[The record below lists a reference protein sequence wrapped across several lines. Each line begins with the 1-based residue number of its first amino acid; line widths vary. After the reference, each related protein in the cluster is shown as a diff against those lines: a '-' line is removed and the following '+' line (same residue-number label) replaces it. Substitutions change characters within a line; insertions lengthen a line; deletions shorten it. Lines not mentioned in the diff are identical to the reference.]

1 MALTP
6 MSIGREVIN
15 VSIEDEMRQSYLDY
29 AMSTIIARA
38 LPDVRDGLKPV
49 HRRILMAMSDLNL
62 TPAGQHRKSAKIV
75 GECFVA
81 GTLVSTPRELTPI
94 EALNV
99 GDTVYTQTGVRPVTQ
114 AYVMP
119 PQPLREVRFD
129 NGVALR
135 CTPGQQFKVWTPD
148 LAAVWKTADELTPG
162 EHVITREFVKT
173 NSLPVDADKAA
184 AIPYL
189 PALAALDALDSP
201 HAALVRGFAEG
212 GVSFAQVHTVHEIE
226 AAVTYDIQVEEEH
239 EFIANGVLVHNC
251 MGNYHPHG
259 DVALYATMVRM
270 AQDFN
275 MRYPLVDGQG
285 NFGCF
290 TGDTKIKLL
299 DGTEKSFAE
308 LADRPAEEV
317 FHVYSVDAGGS
328 IVVGE
333 GRHARVTRRGAELVE
348 VTLDNGERIRCTPD
362 HRFLLRSGVYK
373 EAQHLTPQDSLM
385 PGYFDTAPV
394 KAGLN
399 EYLRVQQP
407 KTGEYEFVH
416 RLADRYNAQK
426 GLARPTPGAF
436 VRHHKNFN
444 RWDNR
449 PANIERMAFL
459 EHLHVH
465 AENLAELWQDEAF
478 RQAQRQGVQRYYDQH
493 PEVREARRE
502 NISRQN
508 QDKAFRRQNG
518 KRVSARLKAKY
529 ADDPA
534 ACAEISRRMKALWA
548 DADYR
553 ARMSAALA
561 GIEKRALTPEQKE
574 RVAQILGEK
583 SRAMWGNDAKR
594 AEITA
599 AIVEAMSS
607 EALRAKLSENA
618 KSLWQDPDYRAKYGD
633 SHFSRMAQVL
643 WADPATRGMH
653 REKIARQWQDENFR
667 AANRAARQKDH
678 ARRLE
683 QNPDYMADVAAQ
695 AAQALTEKWKSP
707 DYKRQVMRQKVAR
720 YGSALLAEFGREGVT
735 PERYEAS
742 RTQNWIPRLEN
753 ALAYYGSFDELLDAA
768 QIYNHK
774 VVSVTWLD
782 EKADVYD
789 ITVDEHHNF
798 LLVGGVFVHNS
809 IDADPPAAQR
819 YTEARMTPFAME
831 MLQDLDRE
839 TVDWTE
845 NYDQT
850 RREPVVLPGKFP
862 NFLCNG
868 GSGIAVG
875 MATNIP
881 PHNLREIVDGA
892 VHLLDNPDA
901 DLDELLTFIKG
912 PDFPTAGLILGMKG
926 IKQAYATGRG
936 SVTMQARTSIEPI
949 ENGRNQIIVT
959 ELPYQ
964 VIKSRLIEQIADLV
978 KQKKIEG
985 IADLN
990 DYSDRTGM
998 KIVITL
1004 KREAYPRKVL
1014 NFLLKHT
1021 PLRTTFGVNML
1032 ALVDGQ
1038 PRILT
1043 LKDAL
1048 GHFLTHRREVI
1059 VRRTLFELNR
1069 AKARA
1074 HILEGLQ
1081 IALDF
1086 LDEIIALIRASRTA
1100 EIARIEMMS
1109 RFTLSQLQA
1118 DAILA
1123 MQLRALTGLEREKL
1137 ESDYKELLKQIAYY
1151 EDILAT
1157 PARVTAIIKQEMRQL
1172 RDKYGDERRTRIV
1185 PMEAEEIGDEDL
1197 IPEEEMIVSITRDGY
1212 IKRVPK
1218 ETYPTQHRGGK
1229 GRIGASIKEED
1240 SIEHLFVA
1248 TTHHYIL
1255 FFTDRGRVYRLKAY
1269 EVPQTS
1275 RTAMG
1280 TAVINL
1286 INIQP
1291 GERITATVPMKEYK
1305 DVEGFLLFATEC
1317 GEVKRTPLAEFV
1329 NLRNNGLIVFDIE
1342 ENDALRWV
1350 AHTSGEDEIILVT
1363 RKGMSIRFA
1372 ETDLMPRSRSAGGVR
1387 GITLSEAKDD
1397 ILVGMAVVDNNLDLL
1412 VIGERGISKR
1422 TPLKDYRSQ
1431 TRGGKG
1437 ILTMSL
1443 TDKTG
1448 DIVDAKI
1455 VSPEDRL
1462 LIMTREGIT
1471 IQLRVDDIRS
1481 SGRSTQ
1487 GVRAINL
1494 AEDDRVSSV
1503 ERMVDGKLPAEEVM

>member
-1 MALTP
+1 MPDEEIPTP
-6 MSIGREVIN
+6 DLAPDDLIPGSAADAPLAATQTIGRDVFS

-81 GTLVSTPRELTPI
+81 GTLVSTPNGLVSI
-94 EALNV
+94 EDLNV
-99 GDTVYTQTGVRPVTQ
+99 GDEVYTQSGVRPVTE

-119 PQPLREVRFD
+119 PQTLREVQFD
-129 NGVALR
+129 NGTVLR
-135 CTPGQQFKVWTPD
+135 CTPGQQFKVWTNKLTP
-148 LAAVWKTADELTPG
+148 VWKTAVELLPG
-162 EHVITREFVKT
+162 EYVLARVAPTDVPIETPRAKVLEKAQSV
-173 NSLPVDADKAA
+173 PYIADVAK
-184 AIPYL
+184 
-189 PALAALDALDSP
+189 LDALELPD
-201 HAALVRGFAEG
+201 AAVVYDLARFDISFTLVNAIR
-212 GVSFAQVHTVHEIE
+212 EIP
-226 AAVTYDIQVEEEH
+226 ADVTYDIQVDVDH

-259 DVALYATMVRM
+259 DAALYATMVRM

-275 MRYPLVDGQG
+275 MRYLLVDGQG

-308 LADRPAEEV
+308 LAERPSDEV
-317 FHVYSVDAGGS
+317 FPVYSVNADGQ

-333 GRHARVTRRGAELVE
+333 GRHARITRRGAELVE

-362 HRFLLRSGVYK
+362 HRFLLRSGAYK

-385 PGYFDTAPV
+385 PGYFDTA
-394 KAGLN
+394 AL
-399 EYLRVQQP
+399 
-407 KTGEYEFVH
+407 
-416 RLADRYNAQK
+416 QK
-426 GLARPTPGAF
+426 GKSSVSAGPEHCSYRVLF
-436 VRHHKNFN
+436 VR
-444 RWDNR
+444 
-449 PANIERMAFL
+449 
-459 EHLHVH
+459 
-465 AENLAELWQDEAF
+465 
-478 RQAQRQGVQRYYDQH
+478 
-493 PEVREARRE
+493 
-502 NISRQN
+502 
-508 QDKAFRRQNG
+508 
-518 KRVSARLKAKY
+518 
-529 ADDPA
+529 
-534 ACAEISRRMKALWA
+534 
-548 DADYR
+548 
-553 ARMSAALA
+553 
-561 GIEKRALTPEQKE
+561 
-574 RVAQILGEK
+574 
-583 SRAMWGNDAKR
+583 
-594 AEITA
+594 
-599 AIVEAMSS
+599 SS
-607 EALRAKLSENA
+607 NE
-618 KSLWQDPDYRAKYGD
+618 
-633 SHFSRMAQVL
+633 
-643 WADPATRGMH
+643 T
-653 REKIARQWQDENFR
+653 
-667 AANRAARQKDH
+667 
-678 ARRLE
+678 
-683 QNPDYMADVAAQ
+683 
-695 AAQALTEKWKSP
+695 
-707 DYKRQVMRQKVAR
+707 
-720 YGSALLAEFGREGVT
+720 
-735 PERYEAS
+735 
-742 RTQNWIPRLEN
+742 
-753 ALAYYGSFDELLDAA
+753 
-768 QIYNHK
+768 
-774 VVSVTWLD
+774 
-782 EKADVYD
+782 ADVYD

-798 LLVGGVFVHNS
+798 LLASGVFVHNS

-819 YTEARMTPFAME
+819 YTEARMSPFAME
-831 MLQDLDRE
+831 MLQDLDRD
-839 TVDWTE
+839 TVDWAE

-850 RREPVVLPGKFP
+850 RREPTVLPSKFP

-881 PHNLREIVDGA
+881 PQNLREVCDGA
-892 VHLLDNPDA
+892 VHLLDNPNA
-901 DLDELLTFIKG
+901 DVDDLLTFIKG
-912 PDFPTAGLILGMKG
+912 PDFPTAGLILGTKG
-926 IKQAYATGRG
+926 IRQAYATGRG
-936 SVTMQARTSIEPI
+936 SVVMQARTTIEPI
-949 ENGRNQIIVT
+949 ENGRNQIVVT

-1004 KREAYPRKVL
+1004 KREAYPKKVL

-1048 GHFLTHRREVI
+1048 GYFLDHRREV
-1059 VRRTLFELNR
+1059 VTRRTLYELNR

-1081 IALDF
+1081 IALDV
-1086 LDEIIALIRASRTA
+1086 LDEIISLIRASRTP
-1100 EIARIEMMS
+1100 ELARNEMMA
-1109 RFTLSQLQA
+1109 RFALSQLQA
-1118 DAILA
+1118 DAILV
-1123 MQLRALTGLEREKL
+1123 MQLRALTGLERERL
-1137 ESDYKELLKQIAYY
+1137 ENEYKELLKQIAFY
-1151 EDILAT
+1151 EDILAS
-1157 PARVTAIIKQEMRQL
+1157 PARVTQIIKQELKAL
-1172 RDKYGDERRTRIV
+1172 RDKYGDERRSRIV
-1185 PMEAEEIGDEDL
+1185 PLEAEEIGDEDL

-1229 GRIGASIKEED
+1229 GRIGAATKEED
-1240 SIEHLFVA
+1240 AIEHLFVA

-1280 TAVINL
+1280 TAIINL

-1291 GERITATVPMKEYK
+1291 GERITATVPMKQFK
-1305 DVEGFLLFATEC
+1305 DAEGFLLMATER
-1317 GEVKRTPLAEFV
+1317 GEVKRTPLAEFT

-1350 AHTSGEDEIILVT
+1350 AHTTGSDEIFLVT
-1363 RKGMSIRFA
+1363 RKGMSIRFS
-1372 ETDLMPRSRSAGGVR
+1372 ETDITPRSRAAGGVR
-1387 GITLSEAKDD
+1387 GIMLADD
-1397 ILVGMAVVDNNLDLL
+1397 NDDCLVGMGVVQPELDLL

-1422 TPLKDYRSQ
+1422 TPLKEYRLQ

-1443 TDKTG
+1443 SDKTG
-1448 DIVDAKI
+1448 DIVDAQI
-1455 VSPEDRL
+1455 VGPEDRL
-1462 LIMTREGIT
+1462 LIMTRDGIT
-1471 IQLRVDDIRS
+1471 IHLRVGDIRS
-1481 SGRSTQ
+1481 LSRNTQ
-1487 GVRAINL
+1487 GVRAINV
-1494 AEDDRVSSV
+1494 ADDDRVASV
-1503 ERMVDGKLPAEEVM
+1503 ERMIDGKLPAEEVVP